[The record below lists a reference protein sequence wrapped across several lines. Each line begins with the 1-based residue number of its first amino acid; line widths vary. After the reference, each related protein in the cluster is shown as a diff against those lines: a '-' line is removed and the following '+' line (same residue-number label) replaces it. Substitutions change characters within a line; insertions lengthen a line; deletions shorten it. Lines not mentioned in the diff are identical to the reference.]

1 MAAKNDVTGDAIVS
15 RVPSQAYLDNHDRIF
30 GSKSKAS
37 QEQGQGE
44 DAGPGG
50 QQADQEQAPKARR
63 PGMR

>member
-15 RVPSQAYLDNHDRIF
+15 RVPSQAYLDNHERIF

-37 QEQGQGE
+37 QEQGEKDSPEGARPAQE
-44 DAGPGG
+44 PGPK
-50 QQADQEQAPKARR
+50 PRK